1 MKTVHFWQ
9 LSLLIFMLLCKSFPT
24 HAQSSALGLG
34 LQWAKPIANHPK
46 YPDLAA
52 SVGAIELRYQFNTES
67 QHWQSLYPK
76 ARFSLLFNYQQT
88 GNPEILGH
96 AWALAPMLG
105 LGLLEKKAWRM
116 EMQLA
121 WGLAYASRR
130 FDSFSNPQNIVLG
143 SRINAFASARL
154 QAAYQLKRWHLRT
167 ALIVSHYSNGNYSSP
182 NLGINL
188 AAIELGLD
196 YRWQS
201 TKENKEP
208 KNRIPKQGKFSPF
221 IQASLGATSRFSRG
235 PIFPVY
241 VLSTGLHWQYSPRA
255 LAGAG
260 LEFSRNTAIS
270 AFRFHNSPQAYQSK
284 DFNRYCFWLHHEFLL
299 GHIGFQTLGG
309 LYLNKHVDQGSVFAT
324 GMGIN
329 FYLKN
334 PYFYKRHQTWVGIH
348 VRAYMG
354 LAEFVMLQAGYKW

>member
-1 MKTVHFWQ
+1 MKRQQFWQ
-9 LSLLIFMLLCKSFPT
+9 FSILLIFI
-24 HAQSSALGLG
+24 LGLEG
-34 LQWAKPIANHPK
+34 SLRAQTAAFGGSVQWAKPIANHPR
-46 YPDLAA
+46 YPDLAS
-52 SVGAIELRYQFNTES
+52 SVGALELRYQFNTKE
-67 QHWQSLYPK
+67 QYWQSLYPK
-76 ARFSLLFNYQQT
+76 ARFSMLFNYQQT
-88 GNPEILGH
+88 GNPEVLGH

-105 LGLLEKKAWRM
+105 FGLLEKKAWRL

-121 WGLAYASRR
+121 WGLAYVSKC

-143 SRINAFASARL
+143 SRVNAFATARL
-154 QAAYQLKRWHLRT
+154 QAGYQLKRWKFRS

-196 YRWQS
+196 YHWQS
-201 TKENKEP
+201 TKEQKES
-208 KNRIPKQGKFSPF
+208 KNRSPEQSKFSPF
-221 IQASLGATSRFSRG
+221 MQASLGATSRVSRG

-241 VLSTGLHWQYSPRA
+241 VLSTGLHWQYRPRA
-255 LAGAG
+255 LVGAG

-270 AFRFHNSPQAYQSK
+270 AFRFHNSPEGYQSK

-299 GHIGFQTLGG
+299 GHVGFQTLGG
-309 LYLNKHVDQGSVFAT
+309 LYLNQHVDRGSIFAT
-324 GMGIN
+324 GMGLN
-329 FYLKN
+329 YYLKN
-334 PYFYKRHQTWVGIH
+334 PYFYKRHQIWVGVH